1 MRTSDFT
8 SRPTAKVMNET
19 LNKKFGEKL
28 DIDNYSPAQLEKA
41 ASLIESRIS
50 VLKKGKFNETL
61 ESEEF
66 HRLKLMQDIVR
77 TAISERAVSK
87 SQQQAAAIALHAP
100 KSKLKGASKEM
111 SKMKS
116 SELKKFAKTKHK
128 GLPKHVE
135 EAKKVKEAPN
145 EGNAFG
151 KAVRDAKKDGIQ
163 KGEKVKVGGKTYPVK
178 EAAKPDFLDLDKDG
192 NKKEPMKKAA
202 KDAKNKKLKESLD
215 SSVEDWVNT
224 TTANF
229 KTPHFDDW
237 MEVQDKVGRY
247 LTKKGV
253 KFNSV
258 NDDAEP
264 VIVFL
269 NNGEP
274 VAWYDIE
281 NAHGYYPGV
290 KRPKNNYVKRE
301 SVMKESVM
309 KSISRLL
316 REGEESKAELIM
328 AVKDMVDKFT
338 GWSEDIA
345 QMQANTA
352 MEMADAIRDELGAD
366 QAEAFTASVQPALD
380 AAFQSVKGAREALNG
395 SVASLT
401 GVAPTPMGAEPGM
414 DMEPDMEPGMDVEL
428 DAEMPTDDAEMDMDV
443 DTAAPVDRAKRESI
457 EHRLRLTKLLVGR

>member
-8 SRPTAKVMNET
+8 TKPSSKVMNET

-28 DIDNYSPAQLEKA
+28 DIENYSDDQLTKA
-41 ASLIESRIS
+41 NSLIESRIA

-61 ESEEF
+61 ASEEF
-66 HRLKLMQDIVR
+66 HRLKLMQDIVK
-77 TAISERAVSK
+77 TAITERAK
-87 SQQQAAAIALHAP
+87 NPYAIGMAAAKKQAGYGKKPAHDLP
-100 KSKLKGASKEM
+100 KSVIKKGHEI
-111 SKMKS
+111 
-116 SELKKFAKTKHK
+116 
-128 GLPKHVE
+128 
-135 EAKKVKEAPN
+135 AKKVKEGSGVKD

-163 KGEKVKVGGKTYPVK
+163 KGEKITVGGKKYPVK

-202 KDAKNKKLKESLD
+202 KDKKVDEVSNKRKQDAIDSAMEKNKEHKSKG
-215 SSVEDWVNT
+215 WN
-224 TTANF
+224 
-229 KTPHFDDW
+229 
-237 MEVQDKVGRY
+237 
-247 LTKKGV
+247 KKGEEKKGAKAAGSREKFV
-253 KFNSV
+253 KKTDQAARV
-258 NDDAEP
+258 
-264 VIVFL
+264 L
-269 NNGEP
+269 
-274 VAWYDIE
+274 
-281 NAHGYYPGV
+281 
-290 KRPKNNYVKRE
+290 KTMKE
-301 SVMKESVM
+301 SVMQESVM

-345 QMQANTA
+345 QMQAQTA

-414 DMEPDMEPGMDVEL
+414 DAGMDMDMDMEPGMDAEL

-443 DTAAPVDRAKRESI
+443 DVAAPADRAKRESI

>member
-8 SRPTAKVMNET
+8 SKPTAKVMNET

-28 DIDNYSPAQLEKA
+28 DIENYSNDQLKKA
-41 ASLIESRIS
+41 ASLIESRIA

-77 TAISERAVSK
+77 IAISERAVSK
-87 SQQQAAAIALHAP
+87 SQQQAAGAALAA
-100 KSKLKGASKEM
+100 KRKGTTAGLKGPSKAMAGM
-111 SKMKS
+111 SKK
-116 SELKKFAKTKHK
+116 ELEKFAGTKHK

-151 KAVRDAKKDGIQ
+151 DAVRKAKADGIQ
-163 KGEKVKVGGKTYPVK
+163 KDEKIKVGGKTYPVK

-202 KDAKNKKLKESLD
+202 KDKKVDEVSNKLKQRAVDAGLEKAAAAKKSGW
-215 SSVEDWVNT
+215 S
-224 TTANF
+224 
-229 KTPHFDDW
+229 
-237 MEVQDKVGRY
+237 
-247 LTKKGV
+247 KKGDE
-253 KFNSV
+253 KKGKKA
-258 NDDAEP
+258 DAARDTFRKKTDQAGR
-264 VIVFL
+264 IVM
-269 NNGEP
+269 
-274 VAWYDIE
+274 
-281 NAHGYYPGV
+281 
-290 KRPKNNYVKRE
+290 KMKE
-301 SVMKESVM
+301 SVMQESVM

-345 QMQANTA
+345 QMQAQTA

-414 DMEPDMEPGMDVEL
+414 DAGMDMGMEPGMDAGMDDMGGDL

>member
-8 SRPTAKVMNET
+8 SKPTAKVMNET

-28 DIDNYSPAQLEKA
+28 DIDNYSDAQLSKA
-41 ASLIESRIS
+41 ASLIESRIA

-66 HRLKLMQDIVR
+66 HRLKLMQDIVK
-77 TAISERAVSK
+77 TAISERKLTGPEKKKKEEIVKAIKRDNPEKRTGKGK
-87 SQQQAAAIALHAP
+87 SSAYAIAT
-100 KSKLKGASKEM
+100 SQ
-111 SKMKS
+111 
-116 SELKKFAKTKHK
+116 
-128 GLPKHVE
+128 
-135 EAKKVKEAPN
+135 AKKVAEGTKIKD

-151 KAVRDAKKDGIQ
+151 NAVRKAKADGIQ
-163 KGEKVKVGGKTYPVK
+163 KGEKVTVGGKTYPVK

-202 KDAKNKKLKESLD
+202 KDKKVDEVSNALKQRAVDKALEKGAEAKKAGWS
-215 SSVEDWVNT
+215 
-224 TTANF
+224 
-229 KTPHFDDW
+229 
-237 MEVQDKVGRY
+237 
-247 LTKKGV
+247 KKGDE
-253 KFNSV
+253 KKGKKA
-258 NDDAEP
+258 DAARDTFRKKTDQAGR
-264 VIVFL
+264 IVT
-269 NNGEP
+269 
-274 VAWYDIE
+274 
-281 NAHGYYPGV
+281 
-290 KRPKNNYVKRE
+290 KMKE
-301 SVMKESVM
+301 SVMQESVM

-345 QMQANTA
+345 QMQAQTA

-414 DMEPDMEPGMDVEL
+414 DAGMDMDAGMEPGADLAGDTDM
-428 DAEMPTDDAEMDMDV
+428 DAEMPTDDAEMDMEPDM
-443 DTAAPVDRAKRESI
+443 AAPVDRAKRESI
-457 EHRLRLTKLLVGR
+457 EHRLRLTKILMGK

>member
-19 LNKKFGEKL
+19 LSKKFGEKL
-28 DIDNYSPAQLEKA
+28 DIDNYNSEQLKKA

-61 ESEEF
+61 QSEEF

-87 SQQQAAAIALHAP
+87 SQQQAAGIARAAQKGDIP

-116 SELKKFAKTKHK
+116 SELEKFASTKHK
-128 GLPKHVE
+128 GLPKH
-135 EAKKVKEAPN
+135 KKTDESPN

-202 KDAKNKKLKESLD
+202 KDKKVDEVSNRLKQAAVDKALEKGADAKKAGWNKKGDE
-215 SSVEDWVNT
+215 
-224 TTANF
+224 
-229 KTPHFDDW
+229 
-237 MEVQDKVGRY
+237 
-247 LTKKGV
+247 KKG
-253 KFNSV
+253 KKA
-258 NDDAEP
+258 DAARDTFRKKTDQAGR
-264 VIVFL
+264 IVM
-269 NNGEP
+269 
-274 VAWYDIE
+274 
-281 NAHGYYPGV
+281 
-290 KRPKNNYVKRE
+290 KMKE
-301 SVMKESVM
+301 SVMQESVM

-345 QMQANTA
+345 QMQAQTA

-414 DMEPDMEPGMDVEL
+414 DDMGGDMGMDAGMDDMGGEL

>member
-8 SRPTAKVMNET
+8 TRPSSKVMNET

-28 DIDNYSPAQLEKA
+28 DIDNYSDSQLEKA
-41 ASLIESRIS
+41 ASLIESRIA

-66 HRLKLMQDIVR
+66 HRLKLMQDIVK
-77 TAISERAVSK
+77 TAITERAK
-87 SQQQAAAIALHAP
+87 NPYAIGMAAA
-100 KSKLKGASKEM
+100 
-111 SKMKS
+111 MKKTGDKPP
-116 SELKKFAKTKHK
+116 LKKSTIKK
-128 GLPKHVE
+128 GHE
-135 EAKKVKEAPN
+135 IAKKVKEGSCMKD

-151 KAVRDAKKDGIQ
+151 NAVRKAKADGIQ
-163 KGEKVKVGGKTYPVK
+163 KGEKIKVGGKTYPVK

-202 KDAKNKKLKESLD
+202 KDKKVDEVSNAMKQRAVDKALEKGADAKKAGWS
-215 SSVEDWVNT
+215 
-224 TTANF
+224 
-229 KTPHFDDW
+229 
-237 MEVQDKVGRY
+237 
-247 LTKKGV
+247 KKGDE
-253 KFNSV
+253 KKGKKA
-258 NDDAEP
+258 DAARDTFRKKTDQAGR
-264 VIVFL
+264 IVM
-269 NNGEP
+269 
-274 VAWYDIE
+274 
-281 NAHGYYPGV
+281 
-290 KRPKNNYVKRE
+290 KMKE
-301 SVMKESVM
+301 SVMQESVM

-345 QMQANTA
+345 QMQAQTA

-414 DMEPDMEPGMDVEL
+414 DAGMDMDMGMEPGMDDMGGEM
-428 DAEMPTDDAEMDMDV
+428 DAEMPTDDAEMDMDA
-443 DTAAPVDRAKRESI
+443 DMAAPVDRAKRESI

>member
-8 SRPTAKVMNET
+8 TKPSSKVMNET

-28 DIDNYSPAQLEKA
+28 DIENYSDEQLKKA
-41 ASLIESRIS
+41 EGLIESRIT

-77 TAISERAVSK
+77 TTISERAVSK
-87 SQQQAAAIALHAP
+87 AQQQAAGAALAA
-100 KSKLKGASKEM
+100 KRGKGTVKGASKEM
-111 SKMKS
+111 SKMSTK
-116 SELKKFAKTKHK
+116 ELEKFASTKHK

-202 KDAKNKKLKESLD
+202 KDKK
-215 SSVEDWVNT
+215 
-224 TTANF
+224 
-229 KTPHFDDW
+229 
-237 MEVQDKVGRY
+237 KV
-247 LTKKGV
+247 
-253 KFNSV
+253 
-258 NDDAEP
+258 
-264 VIVFL
+264 
-269 NNGEP
+269 
-274 VAWYDIE
+274 
-281 NAHGYYPGV
+281 
-290 KRPKNNYVKRE
+290 
-301 SVMKESVM
+301 KESVM
-309 KSISRLL
+309 ESISRLL

-345 QMQANTA
+345 QMQAQTA
-352 MEMADAIRDELGAD
+352 MEMADAIRDEMGAD

-380 AAFQSVKGAREALNG
+380 AAFQSVKSAREALNN
-395 SVASLT
+395 SVGSLT
-401 GVAPTPMGAEPGM
+401 GVAPTPMGAEPAMPGDELGGEMPADAGM
-414 DMEPDMEPGMDVEL
+414 DMDI
-428 DAEMPTDDAEMDMDV
+428 DAEVPGDDAEMDVDV
-443 DTAAPVDRAKRESI
+443 AAPVDRAKRESI